1 MSEIK
6 HSFMELVGNTPLLEV
21 VNVEKKHQLAARLVV
36 KLESMNP
43 AGSVKDRAALRML
56 LDAEKEG
63 KLLPGGTII
72 EPTSGN
78 TGIGLAACAVP
89 RGYRLILTMPDT
101 MSVERRNLLKAY
113 GAEVVLTE
121 GALGMKGA
129 IAKAKEL
136 AETIEGSFIP
146 GQFENPSNA
155 MAHYDSTGPEIFRQT
170 DGEVDIFVATV
181 GTGGT
186 LTGTGRYLKEQK
198 PSLRVVA
205 VEPKD
210 SPVLSEG
217 TSGAHKIQGIG
228 AGFVPAVLDTAV
240 YDEVLTVTSDEAYA
254 AARELAVS
262 EGILVGISSGAAL
275 AVALRVAKREENKG
289 KMIVVLLPD
298 TGDRYLST
306 ELFAK
311 D

>member
-6 HSFMELVGNTPLLEV
+6 RSFMELVGNTPILEV
-21 VNVEKKHQLAARLVV
+21 VNLEKEYQLAARLAV

-101 MSVERRNLLKAY
+101 MSIERRNLLKAY

-121 GALGMKGA
+121 GVLGMKGA

-146 GQFENPSNA
+146 GQFENQSNA

-170 DGEVDIFVATV
+170 DGEVDILVASV

-186 LTGTGRYLKEQK
+186 ITGTGRYLDRK
-198 PSLRVVA
+198 SVV
-205 VEPKD
+205 
-210 SPVLSEG
+210 
-217 TSGAHKIQGIG
+217 
-228 AGFVPAVLDTAV
+228 
-240 YDEVLTVTSDEAYA
+240 
-254 AARELAVS
+254 
-262 EGILVGISSGAAL
+262 
-275 AVALRVAKREENKG
+275 
-289 KMIVVLLPD
+289 
-298 TGDRYLST
+298 
-306 ELFAK
+306 
-311 D
+311 

>member
-6 HSFMELVGNTPLLEV
+6 RSFMELVGNTPILEV
-21 VNVEKKHQLAARLVV
+21 VNLEKEYQLAARLAV

-89 RGYRLILTMPDT
+89 KGYRLILTMPDT
-101 MSVERRNLLKAY
+101 MSIERRNLLKAY

-121 GALGMKGA
+121 GTLGMKGA

-146 GQFENPSNA
+146 GQFENQSNA

-170 DGEVDIFVATV
+170 DGEVDILVASV

-186 LTGTGRYLKEQK
+186 ITGTGRYLKDQK

-217 TSGAHKIQGIG
+217 KSGAHKIQGIG
-228 AGFVPAVLDTAV
+228 AGFIPDVLDTSI
-240 YDEVLTVTSDEAYA
+240 YDEVIAIDSDDAFA
-254 AARELAVS
+254 VARELAKK

-275 AVALRVAKREENKG
+275 AAALTVAKREENRG
-289 KMIVVLLPD
+289 KLIVVLLPD

-306 ELFAK
+306 ELFANN
-311 D
+311 